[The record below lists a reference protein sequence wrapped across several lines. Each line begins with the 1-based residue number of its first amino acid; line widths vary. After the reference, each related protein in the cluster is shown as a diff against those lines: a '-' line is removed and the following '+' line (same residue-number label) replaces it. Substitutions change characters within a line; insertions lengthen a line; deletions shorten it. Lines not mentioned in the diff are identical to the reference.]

1 MFSGSRER
9 VRLLL
14 RVSRRYYLD
23 GADQRTIGSEVGYSR
38 ATVSRLLAEAR
49 ERGIIRFSISHPLEQ
64 TLELEALLMRR
75 FGLAAAV
82 VADGASGS
90 RAVGP
95 LAARTVAERLASHTL
110 ISLAHG
116 AAVSAVVEAMPRLE
130 QRSCCVTPM
139 TGALFHVERPGADS
153 SALCRAF
160 AGRISGVHR
169 TISAPMVLPD
179 PAAARCARGAPE
191 VVAALEL
198 AARADLAILGVGS
211 MHRHANAPHLLQ
223 NHVKTGIDE
232 EARRGG
238 AVARL
243 LGHYLDAKGRQ
254 VPTSLRSRL
263 VGLDLERLAGIG
275 TTMVI
280 AWGEAKAPA
289 LHAALRSGLLSAIVT
304 DEPTARAILATR
316 MAPPA

>member
-23 GADQRTIGSEVGYSR
+23 GADQWTIGSEVGYSR
-38 ATVSRLLAEAR
+38 ATISRLLTEAR

-64 TLELEALLMRR
+64 TLELEARLKQR

-82 VADGASGS
+82 VACGASGPS
-90 RAVGP
+90 AVGP
-95 LAARTVAERLASHTL
+95 LAARAVAERLASHTL
-110 ISLAHG
+110 VSLAHG
-116 AAVSAVVEAMPRLE
+116 AAVAAVVEAMPRLE

-153 SALCRAF
+153 STLCRAL
-160 AGRISGVHR
+160 ADRIAGVHR
-169 TISAPMVLPD
+169 SFSVPMVLPD
-179 PAAARCARGAPE
+179 APSALRARGNPE

-198 AARADLAILGVGS
+198 AARADLALVGVGS
-211 MHRHANAPHLLQ
+211 MHRLANAPYLLQ

-243 LGHYLDAKGRQ
+243 LGHYLDARGRL
-254 VPTSLRSRL
+254 VPTSLHPRL
-263 VGLDLERLAGIG
+263 VGLDPARLAGIG
-275 TTMVI
+275 ATIVV

-289 LHAALRSGLLSAIVT
+289 LHAALRSGLLSSIVT

-316 MAPPA
+316 MAPLA